1 MNEKSSRSHAVWRFR
16 VNRKIG
22 TGEDAIDREA
32 KIDFVDL
39 AGSEDN
45 RRTQSTSESMRF
57 KESTKINLSLT
68 VLKRVIKAVAAKS
81 KNVPIRDS
89 KLTRLLKDAFGGN
102 SHVSL
107 TLTFSS
113 VRSFSRAC

>member
-16 VNRKIG
+16 VNRRIG
-22 TGEDAIDREA
+22 TGPDAIDREA

-45 RRTQSTSESMRF
+45 RRTQSTNTSVAF

-102 SHVSL
+102 AHVSF
-107 TLTFSS
+107 TLPFPLP
-113 VRSFSRAC
+113 